1 MRWDQRSKLKF
12 ITKKIFLS
20 SNVFKVTFEVGNSVK
35 LSDLS
40 RVSKKSELAAQIKS
54 VLSQVPEFPCG
65 FVRKFYA
72 YKSVFSKTCPIF
84 ALVRVWRGWSSRTPS
99 LPTSQAKGTG

>member
-1 MRWDQRSKLKF
+1 MEKPLKERRHLLESELVEVGSEIRDQKF
-12 ITKKIFLS
+12 ITKKVFLS

-35 LSDLS
+35 LSDLT

-65 FVRKFYA
+65 FVMLTKVYFRKQVQY
-72 YKSVFSKTCPIF
+72 
-84 ALVRVWRGWSSRTPS
+84 L
-99 LPTSQAKGTG
+99 LL

>member
-35 LSDLS
+35 LSDLT

-65 FVRKFYA
+65 FVQIFYA
-72 YKSVFSKTCPIF
+72 RVFSKACPIF
-84 ALVRVWRGWSSRTPS
+84 AVVRVWRGWSSRTPS